1 MVNHEQGFIFFSWF
15 TCVLLIS
22 YMILCRLVISEKS
35 YCIFGS
41 DKLVI
46 FLNDS
51 ANKSIASFPDIEIL
65 LPNVLGVNI
74 LLQG

>member
-1 MVNHEQGFIFFSWF
+1 MLSCYKRNE
-15 TCVLLIS
+15 
-22 YMILCRLVISEKS
+22 S
-35 YCIFGS
+35 YCIFS
-41 DKLVI
+41 SNELVI
-46 FLNDS
+46 FKNDS

>member
-1 MVNHEQGFIFFSWF
+1 MLFNFLNDLMLSCYKRNE
-15 TCVLLIS
+15 
-22 YMILCRLVISEKS
+22 S
-35 YCIFGS
+35 YCIFS
-41 DKLVI
+41 SNELVI
-46 FLNDS
+46 FKNDS